1 MAKLGKRKGQL
12 FYIGRS
18 IEGKKKQMF
27 VAPPNA
33 IIDWSDESVKEY
45 YATQLLPGR
54 RRSEAKLAL
63 AERMCARGL
72 ITPMDMEHVRRRLAL
87 IIPVFIV
94 DAKDAD
100 EVASAPTAAA
110 AAAAAAA
117 VAATTAA
124 PRSAAAATA
133 SAATAALSSSSSA
146 ALQVDT
152 EVDPFASP
160 TLDPFASPPTDLLS
174 QDPIELEL
182 VDPFA

>member
-12 FYIGRS
+12 FYVGRS

-27 VAPPNA
+27 VAPPSA
-33 IIDWSDESVKEY
+33 IIDWSHESVKEY

-72 ITPMDMEHVRRRLAL
+72 ITPMDMEYVRRRLAL
-87 IIPVFIV
+87 IIPVVIV

-100 EVASAPTAAA
+100 EVASAPTAV
-110 AAAAAAA
+110 AAAAAA

-160 TLDPFASPPTDLLS
+160 TLDPFASPPIDLLS

>member
-18 IEGKKKQMF
+18 IKGKKKQMF

-87 IIPVFIV
+87 IIPVVIV

-100 EVASAPTAAA
+100 EVASAPTAVAVAA
-110 AAAAAAA
+110 V

-152 EVDPFASP
+152 EVDPFASRP
-160 TLDPFASPPTDLLS
+160 AAYFSS
-174 QDPIELEL
+174 RR
-182 VDPFA
+182 

>member
-33 IIDWSDESVKEY
+33 IIDWSHESVKEY

-87 IIPVFIV
+87 IIPVVIV

-100 EVASAPTAAA
+100 EVASAPTAAV
-110 AAAAAAA
+110 AAAAAA